1 MNVVAAFAF
10 AFACAGGYQAPTE
23 AALGIRVHPI
33 GAATLADR
41 LVDVTSPFL
50 DAPYL
55 LSPLGEG
62 SGVDPDPRLRLDAF
76 DCTTFIETALAL
88 ALAKNLDDARVV
100 LDHIRYQHGVVE
112 YGARRHFPEAE
123 WIPQLTAAGLLLDV
137 TLKLGGDA
145 VHRETKKLDL
155 SVWKHAHHPGLPVLD
170 DARIPSGV
178 FALDVW
184 ALDDV
189 SAHFDRIP
197 AGTLLHVVR
206 VDFPGVPVRVS
217 HQGLVLE
224 KNGKKFIR
232 HAADRMHHRVV
243 DEPLPRFFS
252 RMKQYRKWPV
262 AGVHLT
268 LLQAPAD
275 WRARLELP
283 P

>member
-1 MNVVAAFAF
+1 M
-10 AFACAGGYQAPTE
+10 
-23 AALGIRVHPI
+23 
-33 GAATLADR
+33 
-41 LVDVTSPFL
+41 
-50 DAPYL
+50 
-55 LSPLGEG
+55 
-62 SGVDPDPRLRLDAF
+62 
-76 DCTTFIETALAL
+76 
-88 ALAKNLDDARVV
+88 
-100 LDHIRYQHGVVE
+100 
-112 YGARRHFPEAE
+112 
-123 WIPQLTAAGLLLDV
+123 
-137 TLKLGGDA
+137 
-145 VHRETKKLDL
+145 
-155 SVWKHAHHPGLPVLD
+155 WKHAHHPGLPLLD